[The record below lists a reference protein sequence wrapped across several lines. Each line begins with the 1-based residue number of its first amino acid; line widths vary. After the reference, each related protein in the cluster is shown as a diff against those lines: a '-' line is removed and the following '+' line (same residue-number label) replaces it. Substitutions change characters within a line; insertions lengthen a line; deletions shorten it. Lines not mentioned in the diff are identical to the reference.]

1 MASPTAEELR
11 TQTGQVL
18 QRAGRLLTQI
28 ERAQPATVENVLQP
42 LNDLLLEIANLSFE
56 GRILAEVH
64 PLKTVRE
71 AAEAQ
76 VLAADHFRT
85 NLELSRPLYEVLGSL
100 DVETLAPLP
109 ARFVELMRRDMRRA
123 GVALKDRQQARVRQ
137 LRDELL
143 VVVQEFARNI
153 RDDVRSIALAGLADL
168 EGLPPDYIKAHP
180 PGKDGRIHI
189 TTDYPDYIPFMRYAR
204 SGAARKALMHAFQ
217 NRATP
222 RNLAVLKDMLSKR
235 HELAG
240 LLGYAHWADY
250 ATEDK
255 MSGSAA
261 AVERFITRVVEAA
274 RPAAT
279 EELQELLEWKR
290 RDESTARQIGEW
302 EWQYYIEQIRG
313 ESFQFDARALRPY
326 LEYGAVRQA
335 VLDLNSE
342 LFGATF
348 TPRPDIRLWH
358 PSVETFDVTVDGRPR
373 GQISLDMHPRAG
385 KFNHAACFTLRP
397 GVGGKQTPHVVLVC
411 NFPDPQQTAPALM
424 EHQEVVTFF
433 HEFGHLM
440 HGIMRGEVPWLLLL
454 RNEWDFVEA
463 PSQFLEEWIFDFD
476 VLRRFARHVETGEAI
491 PVELVERLRAA
502 REFGRG
508 LQVHR
513 LLGPAVV
520 SLRVHDRDPQGL
532 DTGEIVREAFREYT
546 PWEPVPDTHYEASFG
561 HLEDYTALY
570 YTYAWSLVIAKD
582 LRSAFHKGL
591 MDLDQ
596 ARRYRDLILAPGGS
610 KPAAALVEDFLG
622 RPYGFD
628 AFRIWLAPRAGAR
641 VPA

>member
-1 MASPTAEELR
+1 
-11 TQTGQVL
+11 VL
-18 QRAGRLLTQI
+18 QRAGRLLKQI
-28 ERAQPATVENVLQP
+28 ERAQLATVETVLQP
-42 LNDLLLEIANLSFE
+42 LNNLLLEIANLSGE
-56 GRILAEVH
+56 GSLLAEVH
-64 PLKTVRE
+64 PQKAVRE

-76 VLAADHFRT
+76 VRGADHFRT
-85 NLELSRPLYEVLGSL
+85 SLELSRPLYEALGSL
-100 DVETLAPLP
+100 DLESLAPLP
-109 ARFVELMRRDMRRA
+109 RRFVELMRRDMRRA
-123 GVALKDRQQARVRQ
+123 GVALSDRRQARVRQ
-137 LRDELL
+137 LREELL
-143 VVVQEFARNI
+143 VVEQEFARNI
-153 RDDVRSIALAGLADL
+153 RDDVRSIALAGPADL
-168 EGLPPDYIKAHP
+168 EGLPPDYIKAHA

-204 SGAARKALMHAFQ
+204 RGAARKALMHAFH

-222 RNLAVLKDMLSKR
+222 RNLAVLKDMLGKR

-261 AVERFITRVVEAA
+261 AVERFITQVVEAA
-274 RPAAT
+274 RPVAT

-302 EWQYYIEQIRG
+302 EWQYYSEQVRG
-313 ESFQFDARALRPY
+313 GRFQFDARALRPY

-348 TPRPDIRLWH
+348 IPRPDVRLWH
-358 PSVETFDVTVDGRPR
+358 ASVETFDVAVDGRPR
-373 GQISLDMHPRAG
+373 GQISLDMHPREG

-411 NFPDPQQTAPALM
+411 NFPDPQQSAPALM
-424 EHQEVVTFF
+424 EHAEVVTFF

-463 PSQFLEEWIFDFD
+463 PSQFLEEWIFDFG
-476 VLRRFARHVETGEAI
+476 VLRRFAHHVETGEAI
-491 PVELVERLRAA
+491 PAELVERLRAA

-520 SLRVHDRDPQGL
+520 SLRVHDRDSQGL
-532 DTGEIVREAFREYT
+532 DTGEIVRAAFREYT

-561 HLEDYTALY
+561 HLEGYTALY

-582 LRSAFHKGL
+582 LRSAFHNGL
-591 MDLDQ
+591 MDLAQ

-610 KPAAALVEDFLG
+610 KPAAALVEEFLG

-628 AFRIWLAPRAGAR
+628 AFRTWLAPRAGAR

>member
-1 MASPTAEELR
+1 MAHPTAEELR
-11 TQTGQVL
+11 IHTRQVL
-18 QRAGRLLTQI
+18 QRASQLQQQI
-28 ERAQPATVENVLQP
+28 EQAARPATVDTALQP
-42 LNDLLLEIANLSFE
+42 LNDLLLEIANLSGE
-56 GRILAEVH
+56 GSLLAEVH
-64 PLKTVRE
+64 PQEAVRE

-76 VLAADHFRT
+76 VREADYFRT

-100 DVETLAPLP
+100 ELEGLAPLP
-109 ARFVELMRRDMRRA
+109 RRFAEVKQRDMRRA
-123 GVALKDRQQARVRQ
+123 GVALRDEQQARVRQ
-137 LRDELL
+137 LRDEL
-143 VVVQEFARNI
+143 VVVEQEFARNI
-153 RDDVRSIALAGLADL
+153 RDDVRSIALAGPAEL
-168 EGLPPDYIKAHP
+168 EGLPSDYIGAHP

-189 TTDYPDYIPFMRYAR
+189 TTDYPDYIPFMRYAS
-204 SGAARKALMHAFQ
+204 SGAARKALLHAFQ
-217 NRATP
+217 NRASP
-222 RNLAVLKDMLSKR
+222 RNLAVLKDMLGKR
-235 HELAG
+235 HELAA

-261 AVERFITRVVEAA
+261 AVERFIAQVVEAA
-274 RPAAT
+274 RPAAAD
-279 EELQELLEWKR
+279 ELQELLEWKR
-290 RDESTARQIGEW
+290 HDEPTAARIGEW
-302 EWQYYIEQIRG
+302 DWLYYVERVRA
-313 ESFQFDARALRPY
+313 ERFQFDARALRPY
-326 LEYGAVRQA
+326 LEYGTVRQA

-342 LFGATF
+342 LFGAAF
-348 TPRPDIRLWH
+348 TPRPDVHLWH

-373 GQISLDMHPRAG
+373 GRISLDMHPREG
-385 KFNHAACFTLRP
+385 KFKHAACFTLRP
-397 GVGGKQTPHVVLVC
+397 GIGGKQTPHIVLVC
-411 NFPDPQQTAPALM
+411 NFPDPQQSAPALM

-440 HGIMRGEVPWLLLL
+440 HGIMRGEVPWLL

-491 PVELVERLRAA
+491 PAELVERLRAA

-532 DTGEIVREAFREYT
+532 DTGEIVREAFREYA

-561 HLEDYTALY
+561 HLEGYTALY

-582 LRSAFHKGL
+582 LRTAFQTGL
-591 MDLDQ
+591 MDLAQ

-610 KPAAALVEDFLG
+610 KPAAALVEEFLG
-622 RPYGFD
+622 RPYGFE
-628 AFRIWLAPRAGAR
+628 AFRNWLAPRAAR